1 MIGFIYVM
9 SNPAYPGSV
18 KIGQTRKD
26 PEERRK
32 ELGTTGVLQDFVLE
46 YRALTEDYESLE
58 KEIHKSLAKYRVRDD
73 REFFSISP
81 PAAINLIREIAGD
94 RIESDKSFHI
104 APDELKRKKK
114 EKEKKERQERE
125 RQARLARY
133 NENQLKKRKQ
143 QEQDIINARKNADKW
158 TYKDLPTG
166 EKIFVNILCF
176 GLAAVFMLW
185 VMSFLL
191 TFAYL

>member
-1 MIGFIYVM
+1 MIGFIYVL

-94 RIESDKSFHI
+94 RIESDKSFYVS
-104 APDELKRKKK
+104 PEKLERKKRLLEEK
-114 EKEKKERQERE
+114 RARDRAKAAREKRTADAKFKREQEQQAKRLAEEKEKRSQKIWDLFFWGTLGVIWFM
-125 RQARLARY
+125 A
-133 NENQLKKRKQ
+133 LK
-143 QEQDIINARKNADKW
+143 AW
-158 TYKDLPTG
+158 
-166 EKIFVNILCF
+166 FF
-176 GLAAVFMLW
+176 
-185 VMSFLL
+185 
-191 TFAYL
+191 

>member
-1 MIGFIYVM
+1 MIGFIYIM

-58 KEIHKSLAKYRVRDD
+58 REIHRSLAKYRVRDD

-81 PAAINLIREIAGD
+81 AAAINLIREIAGD
-94 RIESDKSFHI
+94 RIESDKSFYVSPEKL
-104 APDELKRKKK
+104 ARRKKLLEEKQTRDRAKEAREKRVAEAKLKREQEQQAARQVKDK
-114 EKEKKERQERE
+114 EKRSDERW
-125 RQARLARY
+125 
-133 NENQLKKRKQ
+133 
-143 QEQDIINARKNADKW
+143 DKSGTW
-158 TYKDLPTG
+158 IYYAIVGGVWFYIAKDW
-166 EKIFVNILCF
+166 FF
-176 GLAAVFMLW
+176 
-185 VMSFLL
+185 
-191 TFAYL
+191 

>member
-1 MIGFIYVM
+1 MIGFIYIM

-58 KEIHKSLAKYRVRDD
+58 TEIHRSLAKYRVRDD

-94 RIESDKSFHI
+94 RIESDKAFYVSPEQL
-104 APDELKRKKK
+104 AKRKKLLEEKQNRDREKEAREKRFAETKLKREQEQQAARQAK
-114 EKEKKERQERE
+114 EKEKRSDERW
-125 RQARLARY
+125 
-133 NENQLKKRKQ
+133 
-143 QEQDIINARKNADKW
+143 DKG
-158 TYKDLPTG
+158 TNVFFCLL
-166 EKIFVNILCF
+166 FF
-176 GLAAVFMLW
+176 GFMW
-185 VMSFLL
+185 F
-191 TFAYL
+191 TFAKDWFF

>member
-94 RIESDKSFHI
+94 RIESDKSFFVS
-104 APDELKRKKK
+104 PEKLERKKRLLEEK
-114 EKEKKERQERE
+114 RARDRAKEAREKRTADAKFKREHEQQAKRLAEEKEKRSQKIWDWFFWGT
-125 RQARLARY
+125 LLGVFWFMG
-133 NENQLKKRKQ
+133 LK
-143 QEQDIINARKNADKW
+143 DW
-158 TYKDLPTG
+158 L
-166 EKIFVNILCF
+166 F
-176 GLAAVFMLW
+176 
-185 VMSFLL
+185 
-191 TFAYL
+191 

>member
-94 RIESDKSFHI
+94 RIESDKSFYVS
-104 APDELKRKKK
+104 PEKLERKKRLLEEK
-114 EKEKKERQERE
+114 RARDRAKAAREKRTADAKFKREHEQQAKRLAEEKEKRSQKIWDWFFWGT
-125 RQARLARY
+125 LLGVFWFMG
-133 NENQLKKRKQ
+133 LK
-143 QEQDIINARKNADKW
+143 DW
-158 TYKDLPTG
+158 L
-166 EKIFVNILCF
+166 F
-176 GLAAVFMLW
+176 
-185 VMSFLL
+185 
-191 TFAYL
+191 

>member
-94 RIESDKSFHI
+94 RIESDKSFYI
-104 APDELKRKKK
+104 SPEELERKKR
-114 EKEKKERQERE
+114 EKEIRERQERA
-125 RQARLARY
+125 RQVRL
-133 NENQLKKRKQ
+133 ETKLKIE
-143 QEQDIINARKNADKW
+143 QEEKTSRRTQKKSKIDADWEAMSWFEKTFYTVLFYILIGGIIYLFGPSIINS
-158 TYKDLPTG
+158 
-166 EKIFVNILCF
+166 IFN
-176 GLAAVFMLW
+176 
-185 VMSFLL
+185 
-191 TFAYL
+191 